1 MNAEQWYDAD
11 LAARASD
18 LALRQAQ
25 HAAWVEVQAAHAA
38 FVQADLEFRRTQH
51 ADNQRTSSLST
62 VAQHDR
68 ADAERAVAQAGQAAA
83 AAQVA
88 AAQVFTLPTPAPSD
102 GALLSQFFREL
113 LAGGMTGPAVI
124 AEARAQLAAYRAAT
138 SAPPVYTFPE

>member
-25 HAAWVEVQAAHAA
+25 HAAWVEVQAAHVA

-51 ADNQRTSSLST
+51 A
-62 VAQHDR
+62 QHLAASADR
-68 ADAERAVAQAGQAAA
+68 ADAERAVALAGQAAA
-83 AAQVA
+83 ASQLAHAQAFMSPV
-88 AAQVFTLPTPAPSD
+88 PPPSD

>member
-11 LAARASD
+11 LAARARD

-38 FVQADLEFRRTQH
+38 FVQADLEFRRTQ
-51 ADNQRTSSLST
+51 Q
-62 VAQHDR
+62 AQHLAASADR
-68 ADAERAVAQAGQAAA
+68 ADAERAVASAGQAAA
-83 AAQVA
+83 ASQLAHAQA
-88 AAQVFTLPTPAPSD
+88 FMSPEPPPSD